1 MRLEGTGGKTVKLY
15 SNDFTRLNL
24 TVVGFTPQGP
34 MNPCTDFDGLKAR
47 VQYAE
52 VSDSSV
58 DGQVA
63 AIELHK

>member
-1 MRLEGTGGKTVKLY
+1 
-15 SNDFTRLNL
+15 
-24 TVVGFTPQGP
+24 

-58 DGQVA
+58 DGQVT